1 MKVGIIMNVNEFD
14 IDFDFEKEYGFD
26 TPPEKE
32 EVPEAPAQEPAAE
45 DFDLRAILN
54 SDYGAEGDPVGEFN
68 FDEYLNDLPAS
79 DPVPPVQ
86 YAEQVSDEP
95 TMKYNVP
102 VQYDEADAYMQSA
115 QFDGAGQEPS
125 VESLLS
131 GEQPIIPNEA
141 SDAPAQPRRER
152 TQRRKPRSKMRQFKD
167 DLLPLIIAGAAA
179 VLILIFIFGSIGR
192 AISSG
197 KTNNDKASDSQAQQ
211 SAEELEAKQARQ
223 ILDKAA
229 ALAAGYDYQ
238 AAIDMLN
245 TFTGDT
251 TKYTDFTLRSSEY
264 AQALT
269 QLVAHNDPDEVA
281 NLSFHVLIADPSRAF
296 SNQSLGGKYNQNF
309 VTTDEFQAILEQLYA
324 NDFVLVS
331 MNDFIDEVAASDGSI
346 SYASK
351 TLYLPDGKK
360 PIMITETMVNY
371 YNYMIDG
378 NSDGTPDANGA
389 GFASRL
395 VVQNGTVKAEMVD
408 SSGNTVVGDYDLVP
422 ILENFIKDHPD
433 FSYRGARATLA
444 VSGYEGIFGYRI
456 QESAKA
462 SKGETYYNE
471 QVAGAK
477 EVVSALR
484 NLGYEIACYTYN
496 DKSYNSAN
504 ANEIQADIDL
514 WTAEIVP
521 VLGTVDT
528 IVYAKM
534 SDIASSGAYSGSKY
548 NVLSRAGFRYFISNG
563 TKSSTDVYSEYVR
576 QNRIM
581 VTGSQMYYSSSTYS
595 SYFDSKAVLNSL
607 RGNIPQA

>member
-1 MKVGIIMNVNEFD
+1 MNVNEFD

-32 EVPEAPAQEPAAE
+32 AAPEAPVQEPAAE
-45 DFDLRAILN
+45 DFDLRSILN
-54 SDYGAEGDPVGEFN
+54 SDYGEAQDPIDNFN
-68 FDEYLNDLPAS
+68 FDEYLKDLPAS
-79 DPVPPVQ
+79 DPVPPVDYQ
-86 YAEQVSDEP
+86 EQVTDEP
-95 TMKYNVP
+95 TMKYERP
-102 VQYDEADAYMQSA
+102 VQYDIPAEYEDAE
-115 QFDGAGQEPS
+115 QFDLSAEDDATEVFLPVDQPQEQA
-125 VESLLS
+125 E
-131 GEQPIIPNEA
+131 
-141 SDAPAQPRRER
+141 APAAPRQDRP
-152 TQRRKPRSKMRQFKD
+152 QRRKPRSKMRQFKE
-167 DLLPLIIAGAAA
+167 DLLPLIIAGVAGL
-179 VLILIFIFGSIGR
+179 LILIFVFGSIGR
-192 AISSG
+192 AISNG
-197 KTNNDKASDSQAQQ
+197 KTNNDKVSDAQSEQ
-211 SAEELEAKQARQ
+211 SAAELEAKQAQQ

-269 QLVAHNDPDEVA
+269 NLVAHNDPDEVA

-324 NDFVLVS
+324 NDFVLVN
-331 MNDFIDEVAASDGSI
+331 MTDFIDEVAASDGTV

-360 PIMITETMVNY
+360 PVMITETMVNY
-371 YNYMIDG
+371 YDYMIDG

-456 QESAKA
+456 QESVKNT
-462 SKGETYYNE
+462 KGEEYYNQ
-471 QVAGAK
+471 QVSGAK

-484 NLGYEIACYTYN
+484 NLGYEIACYSYN

-504 ANEIQADIDL
+504 ANEIQADIDQ

-548 NVLSRAGFRYFISNG
+548 NVLSQAGFRYFISNG

-595 SYFDSKAVLNSL
+595 AYFDSKSVLNSL